1 MKDSSVG
8 PVGLLNPT
16 RQRRL
21 LEGLEDRFRSSVAE
35 HQSLIERHAK
45 ESESEETTLGSQRA
59 VKTDA
64 CRHMRRGML
73 LEWDEQEEKLTSQY
87 EAFAIKNRQEL
98 NRLGAVYRKKA
109 SVWKDA
115 IERKV
120 KARCT
125 AIHHQY
131 NERKDKPGIHRDK
144 EIEQIDQSLNRIY
157 GDVEWARA
165 LTLRRLDQLPE
176 VPPPETPED
185 NQRLP
190 APQDVR
196 EALEAIDTLTRRCKQ
211 TVTQMQT
218 GAASKIV
225 DSFYLPAGVGV
236 FIVIWALAVLMMK
249 FDPPWIPMAAGVPIA
264 GVIGFTI
271 FLLLMMPLKRMTRQ
285 LHPVVE
291 RIAEAAEEAAEA
303 GRKIAART
311 AKEAEVELL
320 NQRDAH
326 LETAARWRTEQLT
339 LLEQTINTE
348 REQAK
353 QKLLAALSNANNEYK
368 TAWNRVSETML
379 AKADSL
385 ANRISTDLADTEQ
398 TLTQQRLAA
407 AERRDAERTRLVER
421 LENGVERGLRR
432 ISESTKRV
440 RSRFPDWQ
448 AVVDGDCPSDATT
461 DFIPVGQLKVDRRL
475 RHVLDASASQ
485 NGSPTPSHQSSS
497 VSAELVGNPVTG
509 NPVSGNPMT
518 GNTMTLADIS
528 VPESMPVVL
537 HRRLHC
543 GLLISA
549 KSADFGQA
557 IDVAHQVLWR
567 VLTGAAAGRAKL
579 TLIDPV
585 GRGQNF
591 TSFMALTDHDP
602 SLVGHRVWA
611 SETQI
616 TERLGEIAQH
626 VEDVLQSSLRD
637 RFQRIED
644 YNELAG
650 SMAEP
655 YRVIAAIGFP
665 EGLTRDGYKHLQ
677 ALLESGLRCGIFC
690 VIVCDKSKPWP
701 AETPLPKTDKLLRI
715 DLNDDGE
722 WRVVQDGLDDLPF
735 EPDPSPPM
743 KLRPALVEQVGKAA
757 LAASRVEIPLADIL
771 KDSQA
776 AGGSTADRIKIP
788 IGSQGAN
795 RHLPLDLGEGVRQHV
810 LIAGKTGSGKST
822 LLHAIITSGAYRY
835 TPDELQY
842 YLLDFKKGVE
852 FKPYADASF
861 PHARVIGIESERE
874 FGRSVLQRLDE
885 ELQQRGEKFRA
896 AGVQELGEYRKK
908 SGQTMP
914 RIMLVVDEFQEL
926 FVRDDRLAGDCAM
939 LLDRLVR
946 QGRSFGMHVIL
957 SSQSLAGAYS
967 LPRATLGQMAVRIA
981 MQCSEADAAL
991 ILADDNTAARLISRP
1006 GEAIYNDAGGLIEG
1020 NQPFQVAWLSNTAHG
1035 EMLQSIATRDQGYVQ
1050 SLPPAVV
1057 FEGNRPCRWTP
1068 LLANQVVSSPEDKS
1082 LYGLLG
1088 EAVEIGPPVAVKL
1101 TRDTGRNL
1109 LVMAPADSRGA
1120 VIATC
1125 VASFCKSDP
1134 RTEVIYFDGA
1144 RVDDGE
1150 SVGPWLGESG
1160 IPSKIIKL
1168 RDVENEMVRVHGIVK
1183 ERMKEEGD
1191 FPPIV
1196 LVLDPLERFRD
1207 LRQDESFNFSLDAAA
1222 SSLSGATALQECLR
1236 DGPAVNVFTI
1246 VISGSAET
1254 LSRWLP
1260 RASQHDLE
1268 LRVLGRM
1275 NASDS
1280 ALLIDTPMASEL
1292 SAATMLLYDDTDGR
1306 ICKFRQCDLPN
1317 ATDVKAWLTP
1327 S

>member
-8 PVGLLNPT
+8 PAGLLHPA

-59 VKTDA
+59 IKTDA
-64 CRHMRRGML
+64 CRHLRRGML

-144 EIEQIDQSLNRIY
+144 EIEQINQSLNRIY
-157 GDVEWARA
+157 GDLEWARA
-165 LTLRRLDQLPE
+165 LTLRRLDRLPE
-176 VPPPETPED
+176 VPPAETPED

-190 APQDVR
+190 TPHDVR
-196 EALEAIDTLTRRCKQ
+196 ESIEAIDTLTRRCKQ
-211 TVTQMQT
+211 TVAQMQT

-236 FIVIWALAVLMMK
+236 FIVIWALAVMMMK
-249 FDPPWIPMAAGVPIA
+249 FDPPWLPMAAGVPIA

-353 QKLLAALSNANNEYK
+353 QKLLAALSQANAEYK
-368 TAWNRVSETML
+368 SAWNRVSETML
-379 AKADSL
+379 AKADTL
-385 ANRISTDLADTEQ
+385 ANRISTDLADTDQ
-398 TLTQQRLAA
+398 TLTQQRIAA
-407 AERRDAERTRLVER
+407 AERRDAERARLVQR
-421 LENGVERGLRR
+421 LENGVQRGLRR
-432 ISESTKRV
+432 ISESTSQV

-448 AVVDGDCPSDATT
+448 NVADGDLPAPSTT
-461 DFIPVGQLKVDRRL
+461 DFLPVGRLKVDRRL
-475 RHVLDASASQ
+475 RHVLETSANQ
-485 NGSPTPSHQSSS
+485 NGSPTPAHHSSLPSPVAAES
-497 VSAELVGNPVTG
+497 VGDSV
-509 NPVSGNPMT
+509 
-518 GNTMTLADIS
+518 TLADIN
-528 VPESMPVVL
+528 VPESLPIVL

-549 KSADFGQA
+549 NSSGFDQA

-567 VLTGAAAGRAKL
+567 VLTGSAPGRAKL

-591 TSFMALTDHDP
+591 TSFMALADHDP
-602 SLVGHRVWA
+602 SLVGHRVWT
-611 SETQI
+611 SETQV

-626 VEDVLQSSLRD
+626 IEDVLQSSLRD

-701 AETPLPKTDKLLRI
+701 AETPLPKTDKLLRL

-743 KLRPALVEQVGKAA
+743 KLRSALVDQVGKAA
-757 LAASRVEIPLADIL
+757 VAASRVEIPLADIL

-776 AGGSTADRIKIP
+776 AGGSTADRINIP

-896 AGVQELGEYRKK
+896 AGVQELGEYRKA
-908 SGQTMP
+908 SGQKMP

-926 FVRDDRLAGDCAM
+926 FIRDDRLAGDCAM

-1020 NQPFQVAWLSNTAHG
+1020 NQPFQVAWLSGSAHR
-1035 EMLQSIATRDQGYVQ
+1035 EMLHAIAIRDQGYVD

-1068 LLANQVVSSPEDKS
+1068 LLANQVVPTPDDKS

-1134 RTEVIYFDGA
+1134 RTEVVYFDGA

-1150 SVGPWLGESG
+1150 SVGPWLSESG

-1168 RDVENEMVRVHGIVK
+1168 RDVENEIVRVHGIVK
-1183 ERMKEEGD
+1183 ERMKEDGD
-1191 FPPIV
+1191 SSPII
-1196 LVLDPLERFRD
+1196 LVIDPLERFRD

-1222 SSLSGATALQECLR
+1222 GPVSGATALQECLR

-1246 VISGSAET
+1246 VVSGSAET

-1306 ICKFRQCDLPN
+1306 ISKFRQCDLPN
-1317 ATDVKAWLTP
+1317 AHDVKIWLTP